1 MSPLR
6 TAAPALGVQAQ
17 TDSTQ
22 VFERAAEV
30 FALLGSPLRLR
41 ILSLLCQ
48 CELHVGELRAALGSA
63 DPSVSQ
69 NLSTLYRCG
78 VLTRQRRG
86 AHVFYGIHPSHDF
99 LVCDAVRRMV
109 GAADGS

>member
-1 MSPLR
+1 MSHLR
-6 TAAPALGVQAQ
+6 IAAPAPDMQAQ

-41 ILSLLCQ
+41 ILNLLCRRA
-48 CELHVGELRAALGSA
+48 LNVGELRAALGSGQ
-63 DPSVSQ
+63 PGVSQ
-69 NLSTLYRCG
+69 NLATLYRCG

-86 AHVFYGIHPSHDF
+86 AHVFYGIHPSHDL

-109 GAADGS
+109 GAADGA